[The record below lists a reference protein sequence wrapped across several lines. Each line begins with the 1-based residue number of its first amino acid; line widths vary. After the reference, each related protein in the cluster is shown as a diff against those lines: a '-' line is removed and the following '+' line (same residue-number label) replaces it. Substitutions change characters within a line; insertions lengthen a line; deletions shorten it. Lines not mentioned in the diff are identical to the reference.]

1 LRTSTVTGGGYA
13 VADDGTVVFA
23 DGSSGLKLLHG
34 GENTGGTDDRLYALN
49 TASGAF
55 TLLFKDG
62 FGPDNIHSNS
72 DLF

>member
-1 LRTSTVTGGGYA
+1 MISA
-13 VADDGTVVFA
+13 HDGIVV
-23 DGSSGLKLLHG
+23 SHLQWP
-34 GENTGGTDDRLYALN
+34 GGTDDRLYALN
-49 TASGAF
+49 TACGAF